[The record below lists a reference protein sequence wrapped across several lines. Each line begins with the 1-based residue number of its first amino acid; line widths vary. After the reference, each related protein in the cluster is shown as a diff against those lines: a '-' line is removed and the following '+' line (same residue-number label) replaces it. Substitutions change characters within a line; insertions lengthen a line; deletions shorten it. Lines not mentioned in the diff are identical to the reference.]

1 METLESEL
9 TCPICLELF
18 EDPLLLPCAHSL
30 CFSCAH
36 RILVSHCTS
45 NEPVESVSAFQ
56 CPTCR
61 YVITLNQ
68 RGLEGL
74 KRNVTLQN
82 IIDRF
87 QKASL
92 SGPNSPSEIRRERA
106 FDGNAMTTSSEK
118 VQCQFC
124 DQDPPQD
131 AVKTCVTCEV
141 SYCEDCLKA
150 THPNKKPFTGHRLI
164 EPIPDSHLRGLMCLE
179 HEDEKVN
186 MYCVTDEQLICSL
199 CKLVGRHRDHQ
210 VAALSERYE
219 KLKSTVGKYSTSTL
233 QTCVLVQ
240 SFPTL
245 LVNSA
250 SALCALVLCSSAL
263 ILSLRRPGSATPPLK
278 LQLSYSLS
286 SQLNTS
292 RAISPDTRRARER
305 FPSPFRSHGATLPLA
320 GNAHAIIHPV
330 GKQIAVDLTLGHLIK
345 GIDLDLLVGTGL
357 NQLSLVA
364 QPAVPTQT
372 LSAPPVQQ
380 QDPTSVSWDLDAISR
395 DASDVEPLLYEKEL
409 DTESASQLYEQEPV
423 LEVLE
428 KDDPLCCF
436 ASIPLAQH
444 DLTEHIHLPCEP
456 VLTLFWLLEWNVNA
470 TRQESKLI
478 EECDQLIDIIQQR
491 RQIIGTKIKEGKVV
505 RLRKLAQQIGNCKQ
519 CIDKSSSLITQA
531 EQTLKEND
539 HARFLQTAKNITERV
554 SMATASSQ
562 VLIPQINL
570 NDTFDTFALDFSR
583 EKKMLESLDY
593 LTAPN
598 PPGIREELCTASH
611 DTITVHWTSD
621 DEFSIVSY
629 ELQYAI
635 FTGQANVVIDQS
647 FSLFRCFTPFYI
659 LDRNV
664 RFLQGELPYNM
675 STTVYIIHAV
685 LDKMVFP
692 AELGGL
698 FIYFNPRK
706 ETPGLCNSA
715 DSWMIVPN
723 IKQNHYTVHGLQ
735 SGTKYIFIVKA
746 INQAGSRSSEP
757 GKLKTNSQPFKLDP
771 KSAHRKLKVSHDNLT
786 VERDETSSK
795 KSHTQE
801 RFTSQGSYGVTGNVY
816 IDSGRHY
823 WESLIGG
830 STWYAVGISYKSAP
844 KHEWIGKNSASWVLC
859 RCNNS
864 WVVRHNSKELPIEPS
879 PHLRR
884 VGVLLD
890 YDNGFLAFYDA
901 VSSQHL
907 YTFDISFAQPVC
919 PVFNVW
925 NKCLTVLTGLPIPDH
940 LDCTELQP

>member
-45 NEPVESVSAFQ
+45 NEPVESISAFQ

-87 QKASL
+87 QKASV
-92 SGPNSPSEIRRERA
+92 SGPNSPSETRRERGY
-106 FDGNAMTTSSEK
+106 DGNAMTMSSEK
-118 VQCQFC
+118 VLCQFC
-124 DQDPPQD
+124 DQDPAQD

-164 EPIPDSHLRGLMCLE
+164 EPIPDSHLRGLLCLE

-186 MYCVTDEQLICSL
+186 MYCVTDEQLICAL

-210 VAALSERYE
+210 VAALSDRYE
-219 KLKSTVGKYSTSTL
+219 KLKRAPGRFFSKRTEQETSDQQSLDANLTNLIKRNNELENLMGKL
-233 QTCVLVQ
+233 IQTCQ
-240 SFPTL
+240 
-245 LVNSA
+245 
-250 SALCALVLCSSAL
+250 
-263 ILSLRRPGSATPPLK
+263 
-278 LQLSYSLS
+278 
-286 SQLNTS
+286 
-292 RAISPDTRRARER
+292 
-305 FPSPFRSHGATLPLA
+305 H
-320 GNAHAIIHPV
+320 
-330 GKQIAVDLTLGHLIK
+330 
-345 GIDLDLLVGTGL
+345 
-357 NQLSLVA
+357 
-364 QPAVPTQT
+364 
-372 LSAPPVQQ
+372 
-380 QDPTSVSWDLDAISR
+380 
-395 DASDVEPLLYEKEL
+395 VE
-409 DTESASQLYEQEPV
+409 
-423 LEVLE
+423 
-428 KDDPLCCF
+428 
-436 ASIPLAQH
+436 
-444 DLTEHIHLPCEP
+444 
-456 VLTLFWLLEWNVNA
+456 VNA
-470 TRQESKLI
+470 SRQETKLM
-478 EECDQLIDIIQQR
+478 EECDLLIDIIQQR

-505 RLRKLAQQIGNCKQ
+505 RLRKLAQQVANCKQ
-519 CIDKSSSLITQA
+519 CIERSSSLITQA
-531 EQTLKEND
+531 EQTLKESD
-539 HARFLQTAKNITERV
+539 HARFLQTAKNISERV

-562 VLIPQINL
+562 VLIPEINL

-621 DEFSIVSY
+621 DEFSVVSY

-635 FTGQANVVIDQS
+635 FTGQANVVS
-647 FSLFRCFTPFYI
+647 
-659 LDRNV
+659 
-664 RFLQGELPYNM
+664 
-675 STTVYIIHAV
+675 
-685 LDKMVFP
+685 
-692 AELGGL
+692 
-698 FIYFNPRK
+698 
-706 ETPGLCNSA
+706 LCNSA

-801 RFTSQGSYGVTGNVY
+801 RFTSQGSYGVMGNVY

-823 WESLIGG
+823 WEALIGG
-830 STWYAVGISYKSAP
+830 STWYALGIAYKSAP

-890 YDNGFLAFYDA
+890 YDNGSLAFYDA

-940 LDCTELQP
+940 LECTEQQL